1 MASLVESGT
10 VLYSGPGAV
19 IKRGKKGM
27 DKIQLKK
34 LRQLEKSLSKKWQLV
49 T

>member
-10 VLYSGPGAV
+10 VLYSGTGAV
-19 IKRGKKGM
+19 IKRCKKGM